1 MMTVTVIGA
10 GNVGITLA
18 KKLDLVAD
26 YELIAHSQKSRT
38 NALESGLPAG
48 KLTDWNKAELEGEFI
63 IICVKDSDVVNVVN
77 QLCEQYPEQLDGKM
91 VFHTSGTLP
100 KENLKELVQHGAK
113 IAAVHPFQT
122 FYFNEARMLN
132 GIAWGVDSEDKD
144 FETISTFIKNI
155 NGKAIKLSA
164 ELVKKKALY
173 HISAVAAS
181 NFMALSIDLAKEIAE
196 DAGIDASEFLPQILE
211 TTLQNNIK
219 QLGSDTPA
227 ITGPVVRGDV
237 ETIKNHIEALGQTIN
252 TVIYKNMSESL
263 ALLAFDKGLLS
274 GEKFEQIMEVLDK

>member
-1 MMTVTVIGA
+1 MMTLTIVGA

-18 KKLDLVAD
+18 KKLDLVSD
-26 YELIAHSQKSRT
+26 YELVAHSQKSRT
-38 NALESGLPAG
+38 NALEGGLPAG
-48 KLTDWNKAELEGEFI
+48 KLTDWNKAEFDGEI
-63 IICVKDSDVVNVVN
+63 IVICVKDSDLGDVVK
-77 QLCEQYPEQLDGKM
+77 QLCEQYHEQLKGKL

-100 KENLKELVQHGAK
+100 KDSLKELVQHGAK

-122 FYFNEARMLN
+122 FYFNEARVLN
-132 GIAWGVDSEDKD
+132 GITWGVDSEEED
-144 FETISTFIKNI
+144 FEAISRFIDNI

-164 ELVKKKALY
+164 ESVKKKALY

-181 NFMALSIDLAKEIAE
+181 NFMALSIDLAKELAE
-196 DAGIDASEFLPQILE
+196 EAGIDASVFLPQILE

-237 ETIKNHIEALGQTIN
+237 ETIKKHIEALGQTIN
-252 TVIYKNMSESL
+252 TVIYKNMCESL

-274 GEKFEQIMEVLDK
+274 GEKFEQIMEILD

>member
-1 MMTVTVIGA
+1 MMTVTIIGA

-18 KKLDLVAD
+18 KKLDIVAD
-26 YELIAHSQKSRT
+26 FELIAHSAKSRN
-38 NALESGLPAG
+38 NALENGLPTIN
-48 KLTDWNKAELEGEFI
+48 LTDWNRAVFEGEII
-63 IICVKDSDVVNVVN
+63 IICVKDSDVDNVVN
-77 QLCEQYPEQLDGKM
+77 QLCEQYSEKLNGKL

-100 KENLKELVQHGAK
+100 KESLSKLVKHGAK
-113 IAAVHPFQT
+113 IAAAHPFQT
-122 FYFNEARMLN
+122 FYFNEARVLN
-132 GIAWGVDSEDKD
+132 GIAWGVDSEEND
-144 FETISTFIKNI
+144 FKEISKFIDSI

-164 ELVKKKALY
+164 ESVKKKALY

-196 DAGIDASEFLPQILE
+196 EAGINVSEFLPQILE

-237 ETIKNHIEALGQTIN
+237 ETIKKHIEELGQSIN
-252 TVIYKNMSESL
+252 AVIYKNMCESL
-263 ALLAFDKGLLS
+263 ALTAFDKGLLS
-274 GEKFEQIMEVLDK
+274 GEKFEQIMEILD